1 MHEYYDKD
9 EIKNSLTID
18 EVFNL
23 VAEFGGEPIMK
34 GEGLF
39 TAKTIC
45 HNNFGEG
52 SHKLYYYDNTKLF
65 KCYTDCGTSFDIF
78 ELVAKIK
85 NHNNEVIFF
94 QTREGLAARAWELYD
109 AVDYVAKYFNK
120 TPKNENFS
128 NLQPK
133 LNDWKIFEKY
143 EQIDI
148 KNDNK
153 KRVELKKYDNTFLKH
168 LPQPRIIPWEKEGI
182 TDEVMKQHNIAFNPS
197 SNGIVIPHYDINNN
211 LVGIRERTLI
221 KDNERYGKYRPSILN
236 GVMFNHPLGFNLY
249 NLNNSKD
256 NIKKLEKVFVFE
268 GEKSPLL
275 YASYFGADND
285 ISVATCGFNLLSY
298 QVELLISCGAK
309 EIIIAFDKQFQEQ
322 GDAEWEKLVKK
333 LYNIHDKYGS
343 YVQIS
348 YLFDKQNLLDYKD
361 SPIDKGKDIFLQLF
375 KERVII

>member
-1 MHEYYDKD
+1 
-9 EIKNSLTID
+9 
-18 EVFNL
+18 
-23 VAEFGGEPIMK
+23 
-34 GEGLF
+34 
-39 TAKTIC
+39 
-45 HNNFGEG
+45 
-52 SHKLYYYDNTKLF
+52 
-65 KCYTDCGTSFDIF
+65 
-78 ELVAKIK
+78 
-85 NHNNEVIFF
+85 
-94 QTREGLAARAWELYD
+94 
-109 AVDYVAKYFNK
+109 
-120 TPKNENFS
+120 
-128 NLQPK
+128 
-133 LNDWKIFEKY
+133 
-143 EQIDI
+143 
-148 KNDNK
+148 
-153 KRVELKKYDNTFLKH
+153 
-168 LPQPRIIPWEKEGI
+168 
-182 TDEVMKQHNIAFNPS
+182 
-197 SNGIVIPHYDINNN
+197 
-211 LVGIRERTLI
+211 
-221 KDNERYGKYRPSILN
+221 
-236 GVMFNHPLGFNLY
+236 MFNHPLGFNLY

-322 GDAEWEKLVKK
+322 GDEEWEKLVKK